1 MPRRVVVTGI
11 GMISSIG
18 KNIDETL
25 VSLKTIKSGIGPIS
39 ILNTNY
45 KGLIPAGEVPLTND
59 QLAKLAGEHIPQVI
73 TRTTLL
79 GLIAAREAYR
89 SAGLEPGTDAGGVKT
104 GIVSA
109 TTVGGMDQTEKHY
122 LDFLQNGQFLPY
134 VFTHDCCDNTEHIS
148 ENLGI
153 SDYMTTI
160 STACSSSLNAI
171 MFGARLIKHGIVDR
185 VIAGGTDALSKFTVN
200 GFNTLKI
207 LDDKP
212 CRPFNKDRNGL
223 NLGEGAGFIVLEAE
237 ELALKD
243 SRRIFCE
250 LTGYANA
257 NDAYHQTA
265 SSPEGLGPY
274 LAMKQALEMS
284 GLIPDEID
292 YINAHGTGTDNNDLT
307 EGIAIEKIFSPS
319 IPPVSSTKG
328 YTGHTLGAAGAIEAI
343 FSILA
348 IHKGILFPSLNFTDK
363 MDELSFE
370 PLKELKTGV
379 IIRNAITN
387 SFGFGGND
395 SSLVFSKYTS

>member
-25 VSLKTIKSGIGPIS
+25 ESLKSLKSGIGPIS

-45 KGLIPAGEVPLTND
+45 KGLIPAGEIHLTND
-59 QLAKLAGEHIPQVI
+59 QLSELAGQKIQQIV

-89 SAGLEPGTDAGGVKT
+89 SAGIEPGADTGVKT
-104 GIVSA
+104 GVVSA
-109 TTVGGMDQTEKHY
+109 TTIGGMDQTEKYY
-122 LDFLQNGQFLPY
+122 LDFLQNDQYLPY
-134 VFTHDCCDNTEHIS
+134 VITHDCCDNTEQIS

-160 STACSSSLNAI
+160 STACSSSVNAI

-200 GFNTLKI
+200 GFSTLKI
-207 LDDKP
+207 LDEKP

-237 ELALKD
+237 DLALKD
-243 SRRIFCE
+243 NRRIFCE

-274 LAMKQALEMS
+274 LAMNQALEMS
-284 GLIPDEID
+284 GLNPDLID

-307 EGIAIEKIFSPS
+307 EGIAIERIFAPS
-319 IPPVSSTKG
+319 IPTVSSTKG

-348 IHKGILFPSLNFTDK
+348 IHKGILFPNLNFTEK

-370 PLKELKTGV
+370 PLKKLTTGV
-379 IIRNAITN
+379 NVRNALSN

-395 SSLVFSKYTS
+395 SSLIFSKY

>member
-1 MPRRVVVTGI
+1 MPKRVVVTGI

-25 VSLKTIKSGIGPIS
+25 ESLKNLESGIGPIS

-45 KGLIPAGEVPLTND
+45 KGLIPAGEIHLTND
-59 QLAKLAGEHIPQVI
+59 QLSELAGQKIPQIV

-89 SAGLEPGTDAGGVKT
+89 SAGIEPGLYTGVKT
-104 GIVSA
+104 GVVSA
-109 TTVGGMDQTEKHY
+109 TTVGGMDQTEKYY
-122 LDFLQNGQFLPY
+122 LDFLQNDQYLPY

-160 STACSSSLNAI
+160 STACSSSVNAI

-200 GFNTLKI
+200 GFSTLKI

-212 CRPFNKDRNGL
+212 CRPFNRDRNGL

-237 ELALKD
+237 DLAMKD
-243 SRRIFCE
+243 NRRIFCE

-274 LAMKQALEMS
+274 FAMKQALEMS
-284 GLIPDEID
+284 GLNPDQID

-307 EGIAIEKIFSPS
+307 EGIAIERIFAPS
-319 IPPVSSTKG
+319 IPAVSSTKG
-328 YTGHTLGAAGAIEAI
+328 FTGHTLGAAGAIEAI

-348 IHKGILFPSLNFTDK
+348 IHKGILFPSLNFTEK

-370 PLKELKTGV
+370 PSTKLTTGV
-379 IIRNAITN
+379 NVRNALSN

-395 SSLVFSKYTS
+395 SSLIFSKY